1 MLDMRAADW
10 PVSPGM
16 GRIGE
21 LDLPERLAPYAPA
34 WVTQLLFAL
43 LCAAAAVFLRAVVD
57 IFAPGAGPFALG
69 FPAALVAALFARWQ
83 SGAITALLTLLHTW
97 YFLLPPLNSF
107 LGKRPE
113 DVPRLLVISIAYVAM
128 IVIADTFRRA
138 VRRAAAERDRQ
149 IAERDLFLEEFDH
162 RVKNNFTLVASL
174 LDMQRRRAGEGETA
188 EALASALARVESIAR
203 AHRHLYR
210 GAAAPGTV
218 DMAAYIHELCAALS
232 EALFLR
238 GAIVLDCEAHHAA
251 LPRDRAVSIGLIV
264 NELVTNAAKHAF
276 GEREGGTISVR
287 FETRS
292 PGWQL
297 TVADNGSGM
306 PASMQRKGRPGGLGQ
321 RLIEGFVRQAR
332 GTIRTESGAEGTVVT
347 VELEG

>member
-1 MLDMRAADW
+1 MLDTSTSGG

-21 LDLPERLAPYAPA
+21 LDLPERLAPYAPV

-43 LCAAAAVFLRAVVD
+43 LCAAAAVFLRVIVD
-57 IFAPGAGPFALG
+57 VFAPGAGPFALG
-69 FPAALVAALFARWQ
+69 YPAALVAALFARWQ
-83 SGAITALLTLLHTW
+83 SGAVAALLTLVHTW
-97 YFLLPPLNSF
+97 YFLLTPLNSF
-107 LGKRPE
+107 VGKRPE
-113 DVPRLLVISIAYVAM
+113 EGPRLLVIVIAYVIM
-128 IVIADTFRRA
+128 IAIAEMFRRA

-188 EALASALARVESIAR
+188 DALASALARVESIAR

-210 GAAAPGTV
+210 GTAEPGAV
-218 DMAAYIHELCAALS
+218 DMATYIHELCTALE

-238 GAIVLDCEAHHAA
+238 GAITLTCEADHAA
-251 LPRDRAVSIGLIV
+251 LPRDRAVSIGLIL

-276 GEREGGTISVR
+276 GEGEGGTILVR
-287 FETRS
+287 FSARAE
-292 PGWQL
+292 GWQL
-297 TVADNGSGM
+297 TVADNGGGM
-306 PASMQRKGRPGGLGQ
+306 PAGTQQKGRPGGLGQ

-332 GTIRTESGAEGTVVT
+332 GTIRTESSAEGTMVT
-347 VELEG
+347 VDLES